1 MANRFL
7 EKYQRKLFKL
17 SFFWIYSWLSLNT
30 MKKTVWSTILNG
42 ICAWSFRGL
51 LTVIKLCVSPAGGRG
66 FKDVRGTWP
75 LRWDKDQKESCPG
88 DARAPEQAYL
98 HFHSNDN
105 ECVNHICSPSVPVS
119 LSPEWHPHQVSNELQ
134 EIGFLFIHLHSEM
147 RKWAPWQGSP
157 QTNRDSKPRFHHNKG
172 CLIVSWRFSRWAGTK
187 VLIQR

>member
-7 EKYQRKLFKL
+7 EKYQKKLFKL
-17 SFFWIYSWLSLNT
+17 SFFWIYSWLRLNT

-42 ICAWSFRGL
+42 ICAWSFRVL

-105 ECVNHICSPSVPVS
+105 EYVNHSCSSSCLHPCHLNSIPTRYQMSYRKWVFFLSNFTLKWENEHPDKEDHKPTGI
-119 LSPEWHPHQVSNELQ
+119 LSPD
-134 EIGFLFIHLHSEM
+134 FI
-147 RKWAPWQGSP
+147 
-157 QTNRDSKPRFHHNKG
+157 
-172 CLIVSWRFSRWAGTK
+172 LIKNV
-187 VLIQR
+187 